1 MKCIVLL
8 PVGMSGCL
16 PTAFTRGG
24 FKPEFAVVAQFELGI
39 LQGWAGAWIDG
50 GVGGPKGMG
59 GHGGMVDGL
68 WCRLW
73 RRQWGFGDHGTDV
86 IDSVSGNFGAV
97 AFLRLAGIGY

>member
-1 MKCIVLL
+1 
-8 PVGMSGCL
+8 
-16 PTAFTRGG
+16 
-24 FKPEFAVVAQFELGI
+24 
-39 LQGWAGAWIDG
+39 
-50 GVGGPKGMG
+50 MG